1 MCYLL
6 YTSWLPVIFSQQ
18 LKILSHWFLDYL
30 LLWEVSSQFCL
41 FISNLPSSLP
51 YLLQELLFFLFLF
64 FLMFCSLTILWLY
77 CAFWIWGLVSFIS
90 SETSYS
96 FFLTFPLSPFFSSR
110 APVRLMW
117 ELLTVFVIT
126 LNHSYFPSFECLCLI
141 QESNFFQ
148 SFFQFFFFF
157 ICN

>member
-1 MCYLL
+1 MKLCVICYILL
-6 YTSWLPVIFSQQ
+6 GWQSFSLSNWRYYPTDFWIICCFGKSALNFDCLSVICLPPS
-18 LKILSHWFLDYL
+18 
-30 LLWEVSSQFCL
+30 
-41 FISNLPSSLP
+41 PSSFKNFS
-51 YLLQELLFFLFLF
+51 FFF
-64 FLMFCSLTILWLY
+64 FLMFCSLTILWLH
-77 CAFWIWGLVSFIS
+77 CAFWIWGLVSIIS

-117 ELLTVFVIT
+117 ELLAVFVIT

-141 QESNFFQ
+141 QES
-148 SFFQFFFFF
+148 SFFRSFFSIFFF